1 MNGQPS
7 DNFKLW
13 LRKTEALTLEDWARG
28 FEALEKMVTHSAAS
42 GETAFPPTYAEFI
55 GYCLKPVEDIGLP
68 SPEEAFK
75 LARVECG
82 KAKEFRQWPHD
93 AIYVACQNTG
103 FYDMKMT
110 GDDSKSIH
118 AVRKRFF
125 EHYKKITDMLLAGRD
140 IETTPKPLPKPE
152 KQILTPES
160 KAAGINAARSIM
172 SMFDE

>member
-13 LRKTEALTLEDWARG
+13 LRKTETLTRDDWARG
-28 FEALEKMVTHSAAS
+28 FDTLEKIVRDAAAS
-42 GETAFPPTYAEFI
+42 GEAAFPPTYAEFI
-55 GYCLKPVEDIGLP
+55 GYCMKQTKDIGLP

-75 LARVECG
+75 RARIECG

-93 AIYVACQNTG
+93 AIYAACSQTG

-110 GDDSKSIH
+110 GDDSPSIH

-125 EHYKKITDMLLAGRD
+125 EHYKKIVDAIMAGGD
-140 IETTPKPLPKPE
+140 VEDKPGPLPKPE
-152 KQILTPES
+152 KRENTPEA
-160 KAAGINAARSIM
+160 KAAGIKAARSIM